1 MRKMNQIMKGSI
13 QFSSVTHSCP
23 TPCNPMD
30 HSMPG
35 LPVHHQILEFTQ
47 THVHCVGDERI
58 EKVFI
63 LRLLTNILLFKDNL

>member
-1 MRKMNQIMKGSI
+1 
-13 QFSSVTHSCP
+13 
-23 TPCNPMD
+23 MD

-47 THVHCVGDERI
+47 THVHCVSDERI

-63 LRLLTNILLFKDNL
+63 LRLLINVLLFKDNL

>member
-1 MRKMNQIMKGSI
+1 
-13 QFSSVTHSCP
+13 
-23 TPCNPMD
+23 MD

-63 LRLLTNILLFKDNL
+63 LRLLINVLLFKDNL